1 MKLFMM
7 VRVVF
12 KRYCMREPFY
22 DFWATIVKSGVL
34 ATKAKARK
42 GQEQQERGKGLT
54 SHCRLCDL
62 GQISSFVQLFHQV
75 DSNCTKVCI
84 YVQIAEFPWNISYNV
99 CYAEKLTK
107 CSSILLLCLVSF
119 PG

>member
-1 MKLFMM
+1 MYTEIIYDGKSCIQKIFH
-7 VRVVF
+7 
-12 KRYCMREPFY
+12 

-62 GQISSFVQLFHQV
+62 GQISSFV
-75 DSNCTKVCI
+75 
-84 YVQIAEFPWNISYNV
+84 
-99 CYAEKLTK
+99 
-107 CSSILLLCLVSF
+107 
-119 PG
+119 